1 MIRQFKNKRGISLIE
16 VMVGVAIMGTLA
28 SIAIPSYKGYKLST
42 IKTAYKTDLT
52 SLHKAWLT
60 FGIEGN
66 SFCKRKTKPR
76 QASIAYVG
84 MESLFSSNIHGTHK
98 DSKQKFI
105 GFGKVEPGCLSNV
118 TSTPD
123 SDGHF
128 QYSASQDRNDYQLYF
143 SKPREPLNDL
153 KKAAVVAITINSTN
167 RGQSCELGKYEYV
180 MGGYTT
186 IVKDSHYVGYS
197 MTHLSVMTEKNFGV
211 LWRMRHQKDSDS
223 NKGLCS

>member
-28 SIAIPSYKGYKLST
+28 SIAIPSYKGYQLST

-105 GFGKVEPGCLSNV
+105 GFGKV
-118 TSTPD
+118 
-123 SDGHF
+123 
-128 QYSASQDRNDYQLYF
+128 DYQ
-143 SKPREPLNDL
+143 
-153 KKAAVVAITINSTN
+153 VVYQTLRVIVI
-167 RGQSCELGKYEYV
+167 R
-180 MGGYTT
+180 MGIFNTP
-186 IVKDSHYVGYS
+186 VKTEMIISFI
-197 MTHLSVMTEKNFGV
+197 SVNPEN
-211 LWRMRHQKDSDS
+211 L
-223 NKGLCS
+223 